1 MTPAREPFASDKRRI
16 LMAMND
22 DQRHWTARHRR
33 HGLSEVTAVCDLM
46 VVASEREYE
55 VSLT

>member
-1 MTPAREPFASDKRRI
+1 
-16 LMAMND
+16 MAMND